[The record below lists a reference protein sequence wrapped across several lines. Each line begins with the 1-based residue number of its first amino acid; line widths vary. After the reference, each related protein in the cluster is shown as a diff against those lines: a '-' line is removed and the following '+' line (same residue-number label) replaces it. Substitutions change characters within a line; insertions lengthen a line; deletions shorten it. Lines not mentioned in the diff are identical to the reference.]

1 MRLIHLAPLALLCG
15 CANPIYHGSNQNPN
29 GPGPNPAAA
38 SSMRGPWGGELE
50 EWATGAPTPIPQTQ
64 TPDLGWGRTAPGDR
78 APATNTG
85 ARAVAPGSTGAG
97 VSSGLG
103 SAPSTGYQQPPV
115 DYGAATNTGVGVP
128 NQGRPVVPVDSGA
141 PGTVPG
147 QTPGTTVPMTEPPH
161 TTDPGSSRAHMFE
174 QFQRLEEDREALR
187 LQVAALNGELIRLQ
201 NESLQRVELE
211 QRSLEES
218 DSLRAQVERL
228 EEVNRQLSRE
238 NEDLAGRLLTA
249 QIRRLE
255 AEKALLENLIQAEQ
269 VGGVTRT
276 SGASPTSGSAGGSSA
291 GGAQP

>member
-38 SSMRGPWGGELE
+38 SSMRGPWGGELQ
-50 EWATGAPTPIPQTQ
+50 EWATGVPTPIPQTQ
-64 TPDLGWGRTAPGDR
+64 APDLGWGRTAPGDR
-78 APATNTG
+78 APVANTG

-97 VSSGLG
+97 VTSGLG
-103 SAPSTGYQQPPV
+103 SDPSVGYQQNTGS
-115 DYGAATNTGVGVP
+115 YGSATNTGTGVGVP
-128 NQGRPVVPVDSGA
+128 NQGQPVVPVDRGA

-147 QTPGTTVPMTEPPH
+147 QTPGTTIPMTDTPH
-161 TTDPGSSRAHMFE
+161 TTDSGSSRAHMFE
-174 QFQRLEEDREALR
+174 QFQRLEEDRETLR

-201 NESLQRVELE
+201 NEALQRVELE

-269 VGGVTRT
+269 VGGIPRSSGT
-276 SGASPTSGSAGGSSA
+276 SAPSSSA